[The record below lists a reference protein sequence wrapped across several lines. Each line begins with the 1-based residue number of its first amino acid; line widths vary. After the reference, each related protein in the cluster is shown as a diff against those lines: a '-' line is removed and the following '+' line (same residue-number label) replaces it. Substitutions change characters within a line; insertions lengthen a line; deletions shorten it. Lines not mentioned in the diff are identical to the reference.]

1 MIPDTSEGK
10 VGYFEFEGT
19 KIKSY
24 GVPLDE
30 GIAVENSLVM
40 KDLYLPGVVSFDLES
55 GMFEIRYTRILNIKE
70 RQKVLRTFI
79 LEDNTPDSMLI
90 VVSCRYYHSSFQTGK
105 GVIQ

>member
-1 MIPDTSEGK
+1 MLKNTEWNCLSHLLQSK
-10 VGYFEFEGT
+10 VDA
-19 KIKSY
+19 
-24 GVPLDE
+24 LR
-30 GIAVENSLVM
+30 GIL
-40 KDLYLPGVVSFDLES
+40 LES

>member
-19 KIKSY
+19 KIRSY

-40 KDLYLPGVVSFDLES
+40 KDLYLPGVISFDLES

-79 LEDNTPDSMLI
+79 LEDNTPRFYID
-90 VVSCRYYHSSFQTGK
+90 CGK
-105 GVIQ
+105 LPILS